1 MSYLHWGYCEKLTL
15 NTIAIQNTSVSIH
28 ILSDLQCDHVRN
40 WQRAG
45 WEISESKKAEP
56 RIIRA
61 VKCHSS
67 FSNALEQRVT
77 DINPLPHVDT
87 FWRKVPETQF
97 LDMLESVIFCE
108 SQHRKF
114 VNQMRKYVCSMTSP
128 IQELGLRS
136 DNCNCP

>member
-1 MSYLHWGYCEKLTL
+1 MS
-15 NTIAIQNTSVSIH
+15 V
-28 ILSDLQCDHVRN
+28 LQCDHVRN

-77 DINPLPHVDT
+77 DINPPSKCSYILAKGPRNSIFRHVGKCHILRVLT
-87 FWRKVPETQF
+87 EKV
-97 LDMLESVIFCE
+97 CE
-108 SQHRKF
+108 SNEEVRLFYDSSYSGTQAEIR
-114 VNQMRKYVCSMTSP
+114 
-128 IQELGLRS
+128 
-136 DNCNCP
+136 